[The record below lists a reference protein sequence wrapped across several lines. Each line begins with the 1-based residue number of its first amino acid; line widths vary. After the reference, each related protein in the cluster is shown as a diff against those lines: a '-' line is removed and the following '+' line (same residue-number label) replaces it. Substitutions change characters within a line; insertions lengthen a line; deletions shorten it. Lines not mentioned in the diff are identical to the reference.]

1 MISLYMTYLQ
11 NLLNLNMMFL
21 FNFYAAQVR
30 LLNYTYKVIGLND
43 SFEKVHIDWQ
53 IKQAECNHD
62 T

>member
-30 LLNYTYKVIGLND
+30 LLNYTSKVIGLND
-43 SFEKVHIDWQ
+43 SFEKVHIDRQ

-62 T
+62 P